1 MATTT
6 IERPSICGRCG
17 DGPAI
22 YVACLAS
29 YNNGDLHGSWINLE
43 DVPRLNTSDIEE
55 AISYILKTSP
65 APGAEEWA
73 IHDQQHFP
81 HHLQGEFLDLSD
93 IVEYVVNWQEAEETE
108 DGDAYRA
115 YCNHLGQTVTA
126 EDFRDAYHGKWDHE
140 EEFAEDYFDQSGQMP
155 EGCLSSYIDWDRVWY
170 EVFSCDGWFS
180 EYAGLGQGVWIFSP
194 N

>member
-29 YNNGDLHGSWINLE
+29 YNNGDLHGSWINLG

-93 IVEYVVNWQEAEETE
+93 IVEYVVNWQEAEESG

-126 EDFRDAYHGKWDHE
+126 EDFYE
-140 EEFAEDYFDQSGQMP
+140 ETGQMP
-155 EGCLSSYIDWDRVWY
+155 EGGLSAYIDWDNVWY
-170 EVFSCDGWFS
+170 GEFSCGGWFS
-180 EYAGLGQGVWIFSP
+180 EYAGLGEGVWIFSP